1 MSYELTESHPLD
13 SYLVRMETL
22 FCPGCGNGIILNA
35 IARAIHELYDS
46 TEKLVA
52 VSGIGCAGWIPS
64 PHMKLDRVHT
74 THGRTIAFATG
85 IKLANPELKV
95 MVISG
100 DGDIAGIG
108 GNHLIH
114 AARRNMELSVFMV
127 NNYGYAMTGGQ
138 HGPTTPH
145 EAKTVTTP
153 YGNIEV
159 PFDSSALVAA
169 AGASYVARWTV
180 AHARQL
186 NRAVRNVLQY
196 GEKGFAF
203 LEIVSSCPT
212 RFGERIFHKTALEM
226 LKGYRETS
234 INIKKLDDLEPVDYA
249 GKFVV
254 GEFVK
259 EGKPGYVAQLYEIIE
274 RARK

>member
-13 SYLVRMETL
+13 SYLDRTETL
-22 FCPGCGNGIILNA
+22 FCPGCGNGVILNA

-64 PHMKLDRVHT
+64 PHLKLDRIHT
-74 THGRTIAFATG
+74 THGRAIAFATG
-85 IKLANPELKV
+85 IKLANPKLKV

-180 AHARQL
+180 AHVRQL

-212 RFGERIFHKTALEM
+212 RFGKRIFHKSALEM
-226 LKGYRETS
+226 LIGFRETS
-234 INIKKLDDLEPVDYA
+234 INIKKLEDLEPEDHA
-249 GKFVV
+249 GKIVV
-254 GEFVK
+254 GEFVT
-259 EGKPGYVAQLYEIIE
+259 EEKPGYVAQLYDIIE